1 MGLEKSFW
9 GLYPASYK
17 ITSFP
22 FKKSPIW
29 AFRPKLLNRTLEI
42 HIHAFI
48 AFVDPENI
56 GVEPKYMFLS
66 HSVQNLLPVQYS
78 KITPYT
84 HIRAFKNMQF
94 LMNR

>member
-9 GLYPASYK
+9 GLYPDSYK
-17 ITSFP
+17 INGFQ

-29 AFRPKLLNRTLEI
+29 AFRPKLLNRTLEK
-42 HIHAFI
+42 HILAFI
-48 AFVDPENI
+48 AFVDPQNI

-78 KITPYT
+78 
-84 HIRAFKNMQF
+84 
-94 LMNR
+94 